1 MTLSAF
7 HHEEHKRASKSCGDA
22 AGLHIGAHV
31 QQLNDQPAVREPAP
45 VSTSMA
51 WHVLLAQLIASL
63 RGCLNAAEREEFDM
77 VHAKTHARQ
86 IKLGEFFAF
95 ALETIRKRAPHM
107 EPSYR
112 EIFRLR
118 NASRRQAQQKLV
130 DRQRAG
136 HGQRMRASMSMPD
149 LQHATLRR
157 QVSEDCM
164 EDTLGRLAGLRVGRY
179 APDELEEESSVDSSS
194 GPSSPGSSCVSLA
207 GSFQVR
213 PQAFNGN
220 YARKRSSEDLLS
232 VADKTDGQDR
242 LYHATEEW
250 MKRDLKPRLPAPLHE
265 RH

>member
-1 MTLSAF
+1 
-7 HHEEHKRASKSCGDA
+7 
-22 AGLHIGAHV
+22 
-31 QQLNDQPAVREPAP
+31 

-157 QVSEDCM
+157 QGAEECM

-207 GSFQVR
+207 GSFRVR
-213 PQAFNGN
+213 PQAFNGH

-232 VADKTDGQDR
+232 VADKKDA
-242 LYHATEEW
+242 LHHATEEW